1 MRIEWEQQNT
11 NLMKKI
17 EDIVFDIGEDNKRTY
32 PSYYRGGGCSSS
44 YSPEG
49 YNVNQVV
56 FMWERDLGTYI
67 TCMIDSVDRTSNP
80 AIYKIL
86 PLEPYS
92 TQVCWTHKNVS
103 AASLY
108 NANEMA
114 AMNRWD

>member
-1 MRIEWEQQNT
+1 
-11 NLMKKI
+11 MKKI
-17 EDIVFDIGEDNKRTY
+17 EDIIFDIGEDNKRTY
-32 PSYYRGGGCSSS
+32 PSYRSGCST
-44 YSPEG
+44 G
-49 YNVNQVV
+49 YPSDGYCVTQVV

-67 TCMIDSVDRTSNP
+67 TCVVDSVDRTSNP
-80 AIYKIL
+80 AIYKVL

-92 TQVCWTHKNVS
+92 SQVCWTHKNVS